1 MYNPRPQ
8 KEPSGCLQTLII
20 TRIILQILFL
30 PLMLVA
36 GGVAGVILFFFALT
50 VNPLLGLLV
59 LAMVGVGLYFF
70 GRWEARRE
78 SAGVPPPKDPY

>member
-36 GGVAGVILFFFALT
+36 GGIAGVILFFFALS

-59 LAMVGVGLYFF
+59 LAMVGVGLYFL
-70 GRWEARRE
+70 GRWEASRE
-78 SAGVPPPKDPY
+78 PAGPPPNDPY

>member
-20 TRIILQILFL
+20 TRIILQILFI

-36 GGVAGVILFFFALT
+36 GGIAGVILFFFALT

-59 LAMVGVGLYFF
+59 LVMAGVGLYFL
-70 GRWEARRE
+70 GRWEASRVAE
-78 SAGVPPPKDPY
+78 GPPPHDPY